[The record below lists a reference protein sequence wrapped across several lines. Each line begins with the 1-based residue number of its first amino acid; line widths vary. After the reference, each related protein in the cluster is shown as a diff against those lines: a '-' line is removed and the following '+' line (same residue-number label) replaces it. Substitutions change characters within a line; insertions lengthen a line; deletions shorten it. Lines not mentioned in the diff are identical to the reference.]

1 MKWSEKAWDSIKPI
15 YEKTLASPFIQELME
30 GTLDNE
36 RFIFYIRQDALY
48 LSDYGKVLIA
58 IATKLTKPEHIEAFI
73 AFAGECIAAEK
84 ELHKTF
90 LAGAAAEARKEQS
103 ESPSCLLYTSY
114 LLRQLNA
121 PVEVMAAAVLP
132 CFRIYKEVGEYILAN
147 QPEGHN
153 PYQAWI
159 NAYGGEYYEAS
170 VKKAIAICD
179 ELAESCTEQQQNAM
193 TEAFITCSK
202 LEWMFWDSAY
212 HLEQWKV

>member
-1 MKWSEKAWDSIKPI
+1 MKWSEKAWDSIESI
-15 YEKTLASPFIQELME
+15 YKKTLALPFIQELME

-36 RFIFYIRQDALY
+36 KFIFYIRQDALY
-48 LSDYGKVLIA
+48 LSDYGKLLTA
-58 IATKLTKPEHIEAFI
+58 IATRLTKPEHIEAFI
-73 AFAGECIAAEK
+73 GFAGESMVAEN

-90 LAGAAAEARKEQS
+90 LAGSGEVDKQPSA
-103 ESPSCLLYTSY
+103 SPSCLLYTSF

-121 PVEVMAAAVLP
+121 PVEVMVAAALP
-132 CFRIYKEVGEYILAN
+132 CFRIYKEVGEYILTN
-147 QPEGHN
+147 RSGNHN

-159 NAYGGEYYEAS
+159 NTYGGEYYEES

-212 HLEQWKV
+212 NLEQWKV